1 MADSRR
7 RPFEWRVRS
16 RIRTCFQFNV
26 TTGLQE
32 FCSKYSSIEAG
43 GRSDDVV
50 SVAGRIYSMRASGAK
65 LVFYDL
71 RAEGMTDLL
80 TTIRSYEISGSK
92 IQIMASMNDYSSP
105 EEFSEI
111 IAQVRRGDIVGVRGC
126 PGKTKKGEL
135 SIFPKEM
142 QVLTPCLHMLPKLHQ
157 GLSFFVLC
165 TSL

>member
-1 MADSRR
+1 M
-7 RPFEWRVRS
+7 
-16 RIRTCFQFNV
+16 
-26 TTGLQE
+26 
-32 FCSKYSSIEAG
+32 
-43 GRSDDVV
+43 
-50 SVAGRIYSMRASGAK
+50 
-65 LVFYDL
+65 
-71 RAEGMTDLL
+71 
-80 TTIRSYEISGSK
+80 TIRCNKNSGSK

-157 GLSFFVLC
+157 GLSFSVLYPRS
-165 TSL
+165 TLDSFEENTYEYL